1 MKKYVVAQSF
11 HFGEVCQDI
20 YVGAEIF
27 FDEAT
32 GRIKLGDFEHDVR
45 VAPILGAIKKGWL
58 RLAEDARAEKET
70 EQKFE
75 GVQEA
80 RPVPGKAAAKEKKEE
95 KFAQI
100 EYEDEAA
107 LPVDPKKEVEEKKKE
122 KIKIG
127 REDREETDAIE
138 FTDLKNLKEE
148 DDSEIIKAWDLSEHW
163 QKRKKKIKAIK
174 NINTLMR
181 LASLDGKMKSHIEKH
196 IKELSNL
203 GEEVDHKV
211 SSLNALEEKKAD
223 KEKKAAGKKKAGGK
237 KKASGKKKVG
247 GKKKAGKK
255 KATGKKPKK
264 APLGQDFDEYLND
277 QVQSGEIQNK

>member
-45 VAPILGAIKKGWL
+45 VTPILGANKKGWL
-58 RLAEDARAEKET
+58 RLAEDVAAEKESD
-70 EQKFE
+70 QKFE

-80 RPVPGKAAAKEKKEE
+80 RPVSGKVEEAKKGKEE

-100 EYEDEAA
+100 EYEDEAT
-107 LPVDPKKEVEEKKKE
+107 LPVDPEKVTEEKKKE
-122 KIKIG
+122 KIEIG

-138 FTDLKNLKEE
+138 FSDLKNLKEE
-148 DDSEIIKAWDLSEHW
+148 DDSKIIKAWDLSEHW

-181 LASLDGKMKSHIEKH
+181 LASLDEKMKSHIEKH

-211 SSLNALEEKKAD
+211 SSLNALEEKKAT
-223 KEKKAAGKKKAGGK
+223 KE
-237 KKASGKKKVG
+237 
-247 GKKKAGKK
+247 KKKAGKK
-255 KATGKKPKK
+255 KAAKKEAGKKKAAKKKAHNKKPKK
-264 APLGQDFDEYLND
+264 APLGRDFEEYLND